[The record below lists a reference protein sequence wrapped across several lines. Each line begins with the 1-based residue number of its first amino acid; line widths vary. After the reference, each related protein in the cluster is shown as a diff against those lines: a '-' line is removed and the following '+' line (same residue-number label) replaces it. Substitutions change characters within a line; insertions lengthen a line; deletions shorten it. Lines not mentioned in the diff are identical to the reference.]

1 MSLAEDISKLADVAE
16 VDYRPDGKET
26 LLQKYRIPIQ
36 HFEFAYI
43 QKCNDARELEKILQ
57 VLRSGEEGH
66 YPDLIKFTEE
76 RLRIIH
82 PKSKLLRTCCS
93 VLDKSSLQKD
103 EVEELT
109 SDLQNWLNDISKKD
123 QELDN
128 RKSKS
133 IYSDAHI
140 RTFKEAIESNKEIK
154 ERRIKSTDYSAWD
167 KYDPDTELLKMELDE
182 QKEITKA
189 KKEEKP
195 KKKVSFNVFA
205 TEAEAS
211 FFSEREREKGN
222 EFFKSGDYEEALQ
235 CYNDSIKAKANILN
249 INNRAAVNLKLK
261 RYDDALT
268 DCEKV
273 LRLDKSNV
281 KAHLRKAEALE
292 NLERYKEA
300 LETVEYV
307 IETDPNNPRAQEIAQ
322 RVRDR
327 YPDFGKKTRMKI
339 IEIE

>member
-1 MSLAEDISKLADVAE
+1 MSLAEDISKLADVPE

-36 HFEFAYI
+36 HFEYGYI

-76 RLRIIH
+76 RLTTIH

-103 EVEELT
+103 EVDKLT
-109 SDLQNWLNDISKKD
+109 SDLQDWLNNISKKD

-133 IYSDAHI
+133 IHSDAEI
-140 RTFKEAIESNKEIK
+140 RTFKETTEVNKEMK
-154 ERRIKSTDYSAWD
+154 EKRIKSTDYSAWD
-167 KYDPDTELLKMELDE
+167 KYDPDTELLKMDLDE
-182 QKEITKA
+182 EKEITKA

-195 KKKVSFNVFA
+195 KKKVSFNAFA

-235 CYNDSIKAKANILN
+235 CYNESIKAKANVLN
-249 INNRAAVNLKLK
+249 INNRAAVNLMLK
-261 RYDDALT
+261 RYDDVLS
-268 DCEKV
+268 DCEIV

-292 NLERYKEA
+292 NLERYNDA
-300 LETVEYV
+300 LKTVDYV
-307 IETDPNNPRAQEIAQ
+307 IQADPNNPRAQEIAQ
-322 RVRDR
+322 RLREKL
-327 YPDFGKKTRMKI
+327 PEFGRKTRMKI
-339 IEIE
+339 VEIE

>member
-1 MSLAEDISKLADVAE
+1 MSLAEDISKLADVPE
-16 VDYRPDGKET
+16 VDYRPEGKET
-26 LLQKYRIPIQ
+26 LLRKYRIPLH
-36 HFEFAYI
+36 HFEFGYI
-43 QKCNDARELEKILQ
+43 QKCNDAKELEKILQ

-66 YPDLIKFTEE
+66 YPDLIKSTEE
-76 RLRIIH
+76 RLTTIY
-82 PKSKLLRTCCS
+82 PKSKLLRTCCN

-109 SDLQNWLNDISKKD
+109 SDLQGWLKNISKKD

-128 RKSKS
+128 RKNKS
-133 IYSDAHI
+133 IHSDAEI
-140 RTFKEAIESNKEIK
+140 RTFKETTGNNKELK

-195 KKKVSFNVFA
+195 KKKVSFNAFA

-235 CYNDSIKAKANILN
+235 CYNDSIKAKANVLN

-261 RYDDALT
+261 RYDETLS

-281 KAHLRKAEALE
+281 KAHLRKAEALKS
-292 NLERYKEA
+292 LERYNEA
-300 LETVEYV
+300 LKTVEYV
-307 IETDPNNPRAQEIAQ
+307 IEIDPNNSRAQEIAQ
-322 RVRDR
+322 RVREKV
-327 YPDFGKKTRMKI
+327 PEFGEKTRMKI
-339 IEIE
+339 VEIE